1 MTAAIATTRAPL
13 AELHAQFAP
22 ILPAVQTEGLQ
33 AFRTM
38 RSWQDREDAV
48 AEATLTAWE
57 RFLQAITESVAIDP
71 VDLARRAVDSVRRR
85 LHHQRLLAA

>member
-1 MTAAIATTRAPL
+1 MTAAIAATRAPL
-13 AELHAQFAP
+13 AALHAQFAP
-22 ILPAVQTEGLQ
+22 ILPVVQTEGIQ
-33 AFRTM
+33 AFRLI

-48 AEATLTAWE
+48 AAATLSAWE

-71 VDLARRAVDSVRRR
+71 VDLARRAVESVLRG